1 MLMLNQFLTIMT
13 DTTVFVPDY
22 YRVLECRS
30 GEWFL
35 KKTKVLYKTLPIA
48 IDFDDFELLYGVTRE
63 QIVIELFRQGGG
75 RDGYYLANLRKKK
88 YYYCG
93 TEAEFVKTKLRSL
106 GIGRDDP
113 MSA

>member
-1 MLMLNQFLTIMT
+1 MPDITS
-13 DTTVFVPDY
+13 FVPDY

-35 KKTKVLYKTLPIA
+35 KKAKVVYRNLPIA
-48 IDFDDFELLYGVTRE
+48 IDFDDFELLYGVSRE
-63 QIVIELFRQGGG
+63 QVAIELFRINGGK
-75 RDGYYLANLRKKK
+75 DGYYLVNLRQKK

-93 TEAEFVKTKLRSL
+93 TDPDLVKRQVRSL

-113 MSA
+113 KESS

>member
-1 MLMLNQFLTIMT
+1 MT

-22 YRVLECRS
+22 YRVIECRS

-35 KKTKVLYKTLPIA
+35 KKTKVLYKILPIA

-63 QIVIELFRQGGG
+63 QVAIELFRVGSG
-75 RDGYYLANLRKKK
+75 RDGYYLANLRKKQ

-106 GIGRDDP
+106 GIGRKDP
-113 MSA
+113 IQESG